1 MFVDFFFNI
10 YFMENNIKQL
20 SKNPFKI
27 ENKLQ
32 KEKEAFIK
40 LIDKYSKIVDGDDKL
55 AKDVESMLVKTQDP
69 IKLWIKSNVLDQ
81 LGYDEWAVQF
91 KIKAEEL
98 GYFVNGV
105 NEAIENEYVASVNF
119 IFKNEIGLDAFK
131 QEMNNVLS
139 NTTITD
145 NLVEHSLQ
153 YNTSS
158 IETKNTE
165 NNMEIENNCNCEEGN
180 CNCQTNETWQ
190 EDQEKLDGSKFRNVT
205 VTFKN
210 GETINTNMS
219 GHLTDDEILDYY
231 RIGKMFNIGKGE
243 YDNMQAVEN
252 VVINENFFN
261 VETETGLQITGST
274 QIDNQKIGDVLDTL
288 NLPSEWNPRENY
300 WLVKAN
306 EEDYDSLEST
316 IQNEFDS
323 LGVNARF
330 EGVFENFTQQFTYEP
345 RELKPWNIFKEEDK
359 TEKPELDPY
368 AVYKLIENDAMLKF
382 AYDQLKTGDFEEDMK
397 MMHNTYI
404 KKDDDLSDAL
414 KTYEQYTTYLVEEAN
429 NNKYANKIYEI
440 LDVYELTNTMDD
452 SDKKLLALVINKM
465 VKQIDKYVDS
475 EKQMFAL
482 YTQEVKQALV
492 AAFDELTILEIIEK
506 FKSSGFTMQDLTDDE
521 NKLNLD
527 DVFGIPPSAT
537 NLILYTL
544 TSIDTTDL
552 LYLEQDL
559 GSIVFMACTAIIL
572 KASIGLSID

>member
-1 MFVDFFFNI
+1 
-10 YFMENNIKQL
+10 MENNIKQL
-20 SKNPFKI
+20 NKNPFKI

-81 LGYDEWAVQF
+81 LGYAEWAVQF

-105 NEAIENEYVASVNF
+105 NEAIENQYVASINF
-119 IFKNEIGLDAFK
+119 MFKNEIGLDAFK

-165 NNMEIENNCNCEEGN
+165 NNMEIENNCNCEDGN
-180 CNCQTNETWQ
+180 CNCPTNENMELENT
-190 EDQEKLDGSKFRNVT
+190 EK
-205 VTFKN
+205 
-210 GETINTNMS
+210 
-219 GHLTDDEILDYY
+219 
-231 RIGKMFNIGKGE
+231 
-243 YDNMQAVEN
+243 
-252 VVINENFFN
+252 
-261 VETETGLQITGST
+261 GLQITGST
-274 QIDNQKIGDVLDTL
+274 QIDNQKIGDVLEL
-288 NLPSEWNPRENY
+288 LGLYGEWNPRENY
-300 WLVKAN
+300 WFVK
-306 EEDYDSLEST
+306 EEEENYDELEKT
-316 IQNEFDS
+316 LDQEFVNQ
-323 LGVNARF
+323 GVNARF

-345 RELKPWNIFKEEDK
+345 RELKPWNIFKDEDK

-397 MMHNTYI
+397 MIFNTYI
-404 KKDDDLSDAL
+404 KKDEDLSDAL
-414 KTYEQYTTYLVEEAN
+414 KTYEQYTTYLVETAN

-440 LDVYELTNTMDD
+440 LDVYELTNSMDD

-465 VKQIDKYVDS
+465 VKQIDKYVDN

-506 FKSSGFTMQDLTDDE
+506 FKSSGFTMNDLIDDE
-521 NKLNLD
+521 NKINLD
-527 DVFGIPPSAT
+527 DIFGIPPSAT

-552 LYLEQDL
+552 LYLQQDL
-559 GSIVFMACTAIIL
+559 ASIVFMACTAMIL

>member
-1 MFVDFFFNI
+1 MFADFFFNI

-20 SKNPFKI
+20 NKNPFKI

-81 LGYDEWAVQF
+81 LGYAEWAVQF

-105 NEAIENEYVASVNF
+105 NEAIENQYVASINF
-119 IFKNEIGLDAFK
+119 MFKNEIGLDAFK

-165 NNMEIENNCNCEEGN
+165 NNMEIENNCNCEDGN
-180 CNCQTNETWQ
+180 CNCPTNENMELENT
-190 EDQEKLDGSKFRNVT
+190 EK
-205 VTFKN
+205 
-210 GETINTNMS
+210 
-219 GHLTDDEILDYY
+219 
-231 RIGKMFNIGKGE
+231 
-243 YDNMQAVEN
+243 
-252 VVINENFFN
+252 
-261 VETETGLQITGST
+261 GLQITGST
-274 QIDNQKIGDVLDTL
+274 QIDNQKIGDVLEL
-288 NLPSEWNPRENY
+288 LGLYGEWNPRENY
-300 WLVKAN
+300 WFVK
-306 EEDYDSLEST
+306 EEEENYDELEKT
-316 IQNEFDS
+316 LDQEFVNQ
-323 LGVNARF
+323 GVNARF

-345 RELKPWNIFKEEDK
+345 RELKPWNIFKDEDK

-397 MMHNTYI
+397 MIFNTYI
-404 KKDDDLSDAL
+404 KKDEDLSDAL
-414 KTYEQYTTYLVEEAN
+414 KTYEQYTTYLVETAN

-440 LDVYELTNTMDD
+440 LDVYELTNSMDD

-465 VKQIDKYVDS
+465 VKQIDKYVDN

-506 FKSSGFTMQDLTDDE
+506 FKSSGFTMNDLIDDE
-521 NKLNLD
+521 NKINLD
-527 DVFGIPPSAT
+527 DIFGIPPSAT

-552 LYLEQDL
+552 LYLQQDL
-559 GSIVFMACTAIIL
+559 ASIVFMACTAMIL